1 MAVSW
6 AWSKGSGGFLGL
18 LFAQVFFILGFVNT
32 LTGAADL
39 VTNRPETYYRR
50 VDDYLFEV
58 RFGVIALFIGILI
71 AVYPFLPLVKK
82 GRERKDTQ
90 ARRIH
95 EQYNAVHKDIED
107 RGYSWRNKGRMLA
120 GKDPIDPLEL
130 TILIAVLV
138 VIVIGLAVAFTSSV
152 FG

>member
-18 LFAQVFFILGFVNT
+18 FLAQVFLILGFVNT
-32 LTGAADL
+32 LTGAGGL

-58 RFGVIALFIGILI
+58 RFGVITLFIGILI

-82 GRERKDTQ
+82 ERERKDTQ
-90 ARRIH
+90 ARKIH
-95 EQYNAVHKDIED
+95 EQYNAVHKNIGD
-107 RGYSWRNKGRMLA
+107 RGYGWRNKRRMLA
-120 GKDPIDPLEL
+120 GKDPLDPLEL
-130 TILIAVLV
+130 TSLIAVLV
-138 VIVIGLAVAFTSSV
+138 VIVIVLAVAFTSSV